1 MSLTSLRRRVQ
12 WMVRWGLRTILAF
25 VLMSGLAVL
34 SLRWIDPPLWAWKI
48 QRTLFPPDGYP
59 VESAQVWRAL
69 DQISPHLKLAVI
81 AAEDQLF
88 AQHSGFDVDAIR
100 AAWSHNQSG
109 RRMRGASTLSQQTAK
124 NLFLWSGRSWL
135 RKALEAWFTLL
146 IELLWDKA
154 RILEMYLNIAEF
166 GPGQFGAEAAS
177 QAWFGKSSGNLTRSQ
192 AARLAA
198 VLPNPYVYKAEPPS
212 PYVAR
217 RAAWIERQMRAL
229 GRPLLAQIEDR

>member
-1 MSLTSLRRRVQ
+1 
-12 WMVRWGLRTILAF
+12 
-25 VLMSGLAVL
+25 
-34 SLRWIDPPLWAWKI
+34 
-48 QRTLFPPDGYP
+48 
-59 VESAQVWRAL
+59 
-69 DQISPHLKLAVI
+69 
-81 AAEDQLF
+81 
-88 AQHSGFDVDAIR
+88 
-100 AAWSHNQSG
+100 
-109 RRMRGASTLSQQTAK
+109 
-124 NLFLWSGRSWL
+124 
-135 RKALEAWFTLL
+135 LEAWFTLL

-166 GPGQFGAEAAS
+166 GPGQFGVEAAS

-229 GRPLLAQIEDR
+229 GSPLLAQIEDR